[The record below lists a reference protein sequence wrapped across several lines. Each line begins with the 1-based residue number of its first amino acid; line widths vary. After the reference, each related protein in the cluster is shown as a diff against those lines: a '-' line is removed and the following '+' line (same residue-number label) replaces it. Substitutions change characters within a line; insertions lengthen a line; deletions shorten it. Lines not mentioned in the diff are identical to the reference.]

1 MKKLICFL
9 LVISMIFSVSG
20 CTKSEE
26 PEIIENDVVLG
37 QSSSESSS
45 QKIEISEISGESSSV
60 SESSGSENSKTSSE
74 SKPESSSSSSIKAE
88 SSSSSSS
95 SSSESS
101 SASSLPESSS
111 VSSSESSSVSASFS
125 ESSSSEEEKQPA
137 ENTYAP
143 SGETKAVW
151 ISYLEYQSVMQ
162 GKTKTQFRSNIKT
175 MFNNISMDG
184 FNTVF
189 VHVRSHSDAMYDSDI
204 FPWSVYCTGTEGNDP
219 GYDPLEIMV
228 SEAHSAGL
236 KIEAWIN
243 PYRVKGN
250 SNTSKIAKS
259 SPAYKWLDTE
269 KVIVLDNGIYY
280 NPADDEVIDLI
291 VSGVE
296 EIVRNYDVDGIHF
309 DDYFYPTTAES
320 FDRSYYNE
328 YKSNGGN
335 LKLSEWRRQNV
346 NKLIKEV
353 YSAIKSIDSSC
364 RFGVSPAGNME
375 QNYNTLYCDVYTWVT
390 SKGYIDY
397 ICPQIY
403 FGFNN
408 KARPYLDVLDEFS
421 KMITR
426 SDVELIVGLA
436 AYKAGAEDTY
446 AGENGKKEWIN
457 NNDILARQVVAARE
471 AEHYSGFALYRYDSV
486 YNPASGVK
494 SAVKAEHENLLDII

>member
-1 MKKLICFL
+1 MKKMICFL
-9 LVISMIFSVSG
+9 LAVIMIFSVSG
-20 CTKSEE
+20 CSESE
-26 PEIIENDVVLG
+26 GHVIIENEVVLE

-45 QKIEISEISGESSSV
+45 EKNEITESSSESSSV
-60 SESSGSENSKTSSE
+60 SEFSESESSE
-74 SKPESSSSSSIKAE
+74 SSSSNRTETSSSSSSSSKQE
-88 SSSSSSS
+88 VSSSSSSSMGSSSESSTVS

-101 SASSLPESSS
+101 SASSL
-111 VSSSESSSVSASFS
+111 
-125 ESSSSEEEKQPA
+125 ESSSSEEKQPA
-137 ENTYAP
+137 QNTYSP

-151 ISYLEYQSVMQ
+151 ISYLEYQSVLQ
-162 GKTKTQFRSNIKT
+162 GKSKSQFKSNIKT
-175 MFNNISMDG
+175 MFSNIASDG

-219 GYDPLEIMV
+219 GFDPLEIMI

-243 PYRVKGN
+243 PYRIKGT

-259 SPAYKWLDTE
+259 SPAYEWIDTD
-269 KVIVLDNGIYY
+269 KVIILDNGIYY
-280 NPADDEVIDLI
+280 NPADEEVIELI
-291 VSGVE
+291 VAGVE

-309 DDYFYPTTAES
+309 DDYFYPTTSES
-320 FDRSYYNE
+320 FDKKHYNE
-328 YKSNGGN
+328 YKSEGGN
-335 LKLSEWRRQNV
+335 LKLAEWRRQNV

-353 YSAIKSIDSSC
+353 YSVIKAADSSC
-364 RFGVSPAGNME
+364 RFGVSPAGNMD

-408 KARPYLDVLDEFS
+408 KAKPYLDVLSEFS

-426 SDVELIVGLA
+426 NDIELIVGLA
-436 AYKAGAEDTY
+436 AYKIGTEDTY
-446 AGENGKKEWIN
+446 AGESGKKEWIN
-457 NNDILARQVVAARE
+457 NNDILARQVTAARE
-471 AEHYSGFALYRYDSV
+471 ENHYSGFALYRYDSI

-494 SAVKAEHENLLDII
+494 SAVKAERENLLEIV

>member
-1 MKKLICFL
+1 M
-9 LVISMIFSVSG
+9 
-20 CTKSEE
+20 
-26 PEIIENDVVLG
+26 
-37 QSSSESSS
+37 Q
-45 QKIEISEISGESSSV
+45 
-60 SESSGSENSKTSSE
+60 
-74 SKPESSSSSSIKAE
+74 
-88 SSSSSSS
+88 
-95 SSSESS
+95 
-101 SASSLPESSS
+101 
-111 VSSSESSSVSASFS
+111 
-125 ESSSSEEEKQPA
+125 
-137 ENTYAP
+137 NTYAP

-151 ISYLEYQSVMQ
+151 ISYLEYQSIMQ
-162 GKTKTQFRSNIKT
+162 GKSKSQFTSNIKT
-175 MFNNISMDG
+175 MFGNLANDG

-204 FPWSVYCTGTEGNDP
+204 FPWSVYCTGTEGKDP

-243 PYRVKGN
+243 PYRIKGT
-250 SNTSKIAKS
+250 SNTSKIARS
-259 SPAYKWLDTE
+259 SPAYEWLDSG

-280 NPADDEVIDLI
+280 NPADEDVIELI

-320 FDRSYYNE
+320 FDKSYYNE

-335 LKLSEWRRQNV
+335 LKLASWRRQNV
-346 NKLIKEV
+346 NILIKEV
-353 YSAIKSIDSSC
+353 YSAIKAIDSSC

-390 SKGYIDY
+390 SKGYVDY

-408 KARPYLDVLDEFS
+408 KSRPYLDVLAEFS
-421 KMITR
+421 DMITR
-426 SDVELIVGLA
+426 NDVELIVGLA

-446 AGENGKKEWIN
+446 AGDSGKKEWIN
-457 NNDILARQVVAARE
+457 YNDILARQVLAARNE
-471 AEHYSGFALYRYDSV
+471 NRYSGFALYRYDSV

-494 SAVKAEHENLLDII
+494 AAVKAERENLLEIM

>member
-1 MKKLICFL
+1 MKKLFCIL
-9 LVISMIFSVSG
+9 LSIIMVMGAAGCSV
-20 CTKSEE
+20 SEE
-26 PEIIENDVVLG
+26 PGIIENDAVLG
-37 QSSSESSS
+37 ESSSKNSS
-45 QKIEISEISGESSSV
+45 QKIEISEISS
-60 SESSGSENSKTSSE
+60 
-74 SKPESSSSSSIKAE
+74 ESSSSAEPSKSESSSESSSESKAE

-95 SSSESS
+95 SKTETSVSSSSVSSESS
-101 SASSLPESSS
+101 SL
-111 VSSSESSSVSASFS
+111 SSSESSSVSESSSGSSSIS
-125 ESSSSEEEKQPA
+125 ESSSSKEEEKPVQ
-137 ENTYAP
+137 NTYAP

-151 ISYLEYQSVMQ
+151 ISYLEYQSIMQ
-162 GKTKTQFRSNIKT
+162 GKSKSQFTSNIKT
-175 MFNNISMDG
+175 MFGNLANDG

-204 FPWSVYCTGTEGNDP
+204 FPWSVYCTGTEGKDP

-243 PYRVKGN
+243 PYRIKGT
-250 SNTSKIAKS
+250 SNTSKIARS
-259 SPAYKWLDTE
+259 SPAYEWLDSG

-280 NPADDEVIDLI
+280 NPADEDVIELI

-320 FDRSYYNE
+320 FDKSYYNE

-335 LKLSEWRRQNV
+335 LKLASWRRQNV
-346 NKLIKEV
+346 NILIKEV
-353 YSAIKSIDSSC
+353 YSAIKAIDSSC

-390 SKGYIDY
+390 SKGYVDY

-408 KARPYLDVLDEFS
+408 KSRPYLDVLAEFS
-421 KMITR
+421 DMITR
-426 SDVELIVGLA
+426 NDVELIVGLA

-446 AGENGKKEWIN
+446 AGDSGKKEWIN
-457 NNDILARQVVAARE
+457 YNDILARQVLAARNE
-471 AEHYSGFALYRYDSV
+471 NRYSGFALYRYDSV

-494 SAVKAEHENLLDII
+494 AAVKAERENLLEIM

>member
-60 SESSGSENSKTSSE
+60 SESSGIENSKTSSE
-74 SKPESSSSSSIKAE
+74 SKPESSSSSSSKTE
-88 SSSSSSS
+88 SSSS
-95 SSSESS
+95 SS

-111 VSSSESSSVSASFS
+111 VSSSESSSVSASSS

-175 MFNNISMDG
+175 MFNNIAMDG

-204 FPWSVYCTGTEGNDP
+204 FPWSAYCSGTEGNDP

-243 PYRVKGN
+243 PYRVKGT
-250 SNTSKIAKS
+250 SDTSKIAKS
-259 SPAYKWLDTE
+259 SPAYKWLDTG

-280 NPADDEVIDLI
+280 NPADEDVIRLI
-291 VSGVE
+291 ISGVE

-320 FDRSYYNE
+320 FDKAYYNE
-328 YKSNGGN
+328 YKSTGGK
-335 LKLSEWRRQNV
+335 LKLAEWRRQNV

-364 RFGVSPAGNME
+364 RFGVSPAGNIE

-408 KARPYLDVLDEFS
+408 KSRPYLDVLSEFS

-436 AYKAGAEDTY
+436 AYKAGAEDAY
-446 AGENGKKEWIN
+446 AGDSGKKEWIN
-457 NNDILARQVVAARE
+457 NGDILARQVVAARE
-471 AEHYSGFALYRYDSV
+471 AKHYSGFALYRYDSL

-494 SAVKAEHENLLDII
+494 SAVRAERENLLDII

>member
-1 MKKLICFL
+1 MKKIICIL
-9 LVISMIFSVSG
+9 LAVLMVVSVSG
-20 CTKSEE
+20 CSVSEE
-26 PEIIENDVVLG
+26 PEVIENEAVLG
-37 QSSSESSS
+37 KPSSESSS
-45 QKIEISEISGESSSV
+45 ETIEITPSSSGSSSV
-60 SESSGSENSKTSSE
+60 AESSQSETSSETSSE
-74 SKPESSSSSSIKAE
+74 SKAE

-95 SSSESS
+95 KPETSSSSQSSVSSESS
-101 SASSLPESSS
+101 SLSSAESSS
-111 VSSSESSSVSASFS
+111 VSESSS
-125 ESSSSEEEKQPA
+125 ESSSSEEKPA

-151 ISYLEYQSVMQ
+151 ISYLEYQSILQ
-162 GKTKTQFRSNIKT
+162 GKTKSQFTSNIKT
-175 MFNNISMDG
+175 MFSNLAKDG

-204 FPWSVYCTGTEGNDP
+204 FPWSVYCTGTEGKNP
-219 GYDPLEIMV
+219 GFDPLKIMV

-243 PYRVKGN
+243 PYRVKGT
-250 SNTSKIAKS
+250 SNTSKIS
-259 SPAYKWLDTE
+259 ERSPAYEWLDTG

-280 NPADDEVIDLI
+280 NPADEEVIELI

-320 FDRSYYNE
+320 FDKTYYND
-328 YKSNGGN
+328 YKAGGGT
-335 LKLSEWRRQNV
+335 LKLAAWRRQNV
-346 NKLIKEV
+346 NVLIKEV
-353 YSAIKSIDSSC
+353 YSAIKAINSSC

-390 SKGYIDY
+390 SKGYVDY

-408 KARPYLDVLDEFS
+408 KSRPYLDVLSEFS
-421 KMITR
+421 SMITR
-426 SDVELIVGLA
+426 NDVELIVGLA
-436 AYKAGAEDTY
+436 AYKAGAEDAY

-457 NNDILARQVVAARE
+457 NNDILARQIVAARNE
-471 AEHYSGFALYRYDSV
+471 EKYSGFALYRYNSL

-494 SAVKAEHENLLDII
+494 NAVRAERENLLEIM

>member
-1 MKKLICFL
+1 MKKIICIL
-9 LVISMIFSVSG
+9 LAVLMVVSVSG
-20 CTKSEE
+20 CSVSEE
-26 PEIIENDVVLG
+26 PEVIENEAVLG
-37 QSSSESSS
+37 KPSSESSS
-45 QKIEISEISGESSSV
+45 ETIEITPSNSGSSSV
-60 SESSGSENSKTSSE
+60 TESSQSETSSETSSE
-74 SKPESSSSSSIKAE
+74 SKAE

-95 SSSESS
+95 KPETSSSSQSSVSSESSSLSSSESS
-101 SASSLPESSS
+101 SAS
-111 VSSSESSSVSASFS
+111 
-125 ESSSSEEEKQPA
+125 ESSSSEEKPA
-137 ENTYAP
+137 ENTYSP

-151 ISYLEYQSVMQ
+151 ISYLEYQSILQ
-162 GKTKTQFRSNIKT
+162 GKSKSQFTSNIKT
-175 MFNNISMDG
+175 MFNNLAKDG

-204 FPWSVYCTGTEGNDP
+204 FPWSVYCTGTEGKDP
-219 GYDPLEIMV
+219 GFDPLKIMV

-243 PYRVKGN
+243 PYRVKGT
-250 SNTSKIAKS
+250 SNTSKIS
-259 SPAYKWLDTE
+259 ERSPAYEWLDTG

-280 NPADDEVIDLI
+280 NPADEDVIELI

-320 FDRSYYNE
+320 FDKTYYND
-328 YKSNGGN
+328 YKDGGGT
-335 LKLSEWRRQNV
+335 LKLSAWRRQNV
-346 NKLIKEV
+346 NVLIKEV
-353 YSAIKSIDSSC
+353 YSAIKAINSSC

-390 SKGYIDY
+390 SKGYVDY

-408 KARPYLDVLDEFS
+408 KSRPYLDVLSEFS
-421 KMITR
+421 SMITR
-426 SDVELIVGLA
+426 NDVELIVGLA
-436 AYKAGAEDTY
+436 AYKAGAEDAY

-457 NNDILARQVVAARE
+457 NNDILARQIVAARNE
-471 AEHYSGFALYRYDSV
+471 EKYSGFALYRYDSL

-494 SAVKAEHENLLDII
+494 NAVRAERENLLEII